1 MTEYEVLSLVFQ
13 VMILL
18 VSIVTVT
25 SSVIVSILSTKKDYP
40 SSQEK

>member
-13 VMILL
+13 VIILL

-25 SSVIVSILSTKKDYP
+25 ASVIVSILSTKKDYP
-40 SSQEK
+40 SRQEK

>member
-25 SSVIVSILSTKKDYP
+25 SSVIVSILNTKKDYP
-40 SSQEK
+40 PYQDK